1 MSGEQAQPQTPQLD
15 GGDSPPFKP
24 EQELRL
30 AVVLYGG
37 VSLAIYMY
45 GVAQELFNLVWSTA
59 PSESFA
65 DDGEPP
71 PTLARDRTDST
82 DAVYRKLGQLLPL
95 EDCAGGDGVGAP
107 VRTRFVVDI
116 ISGTSA
122 GGINGICLAKAL
134 AEEADLEGLKQV
146 WLKEG
151 DISVLINDGDCGY
164 PDSPP
169 ASLLSGKRMLDK
181 LVGAIRGMKPSRNG
195 ASRLVDELDLWVT
208 ATDLEG
214 LEVPIQIANATAIE
228 RRHANRYHFRYSAE
242 DDRDDFDGTVDGFI
256 AYAARSTSAFP
267 FAFAPVLL
275 DDLGYDGPVPENAWE
290 RFYTAYAATEKPPF
304 KRRAF
309 SDGGILDNKPFS
321 YATDTLLN
329 RHASLPVARKV
340 VYVEPDPGG
349 TATEP
354 PRETWSAMDTTRSAL
369 LGLPQLE
376 NIREDVQTVLER
388 NRTIERVRD
397 IVAHAGSTEVEQE
410 PVEELAQEAPEP
422 STDWAKRGLSDTPPA
437 QGGPAYGVY
446 YRLKVRGI
454 VDYLASLVVSAAG
467 FDPGSDEDFAVHY
480 LVRAWKESKY
490 ASEPGAGRLSEN
502 AFLVDF
508 DLPYRLRRLD
518 FLLERV
524 KELRSGDPEAITRA
538 LAACGVEDPGPVLE
552 AKDRDE
558 LLLDLRRE
566 LSAARREVREAQ
578 RRLVREGRLAAAL
591 SRLGIGRDDLAS
603 ILDRRSDETMLARA
617 RELVPPGSFDEAAEL
632 IRAGLEEAA
641 RELRT
646 DLEAVFDA
654 PANADEAERSLRG
667 ALRFAHATFEAYDL
681 PLYLVGYGTP
691 VGETNPVEVVRVS
704 PREADGPGAKRDL
717 RGLRLAHF
725 GAFLDE
731 KWRAYDMVWGRL
743 DGAECLVRALLPEDH
758 PRADGLVRAA
768 HQQILEE
775 YRAEL
780 HEAADDDVFKWF
792 NEHEV
797 AQDPDREATAAAL
810 NRGAVVMSHLVEQ
823 AVRQGGVGG
832 QAGKVAEGV
841 RDALT
846 AGDEAPAVDAV
857 LGVARSNPLF
867 GKAIVAGAFVLFIG
881 IGLLFLGEI
890 PRVVGLLLLG
900 ALLPFAAVAL
910 GARRLVG
917 RAVRGARAWARRAAY
932 KTFFPHDTG
941 TEDESDA

>member
-1 MSGEQAQPQTPQLD
+1 MSGEQAQPQTPQLH
-15 GGDSPPFKP
+15 GGDSLPFQP
-24 EQELRL
+24 QQELRL

-71 PTLARDRTDST
+71 PRLARDRTEST

-151 DISVLINDGDCGY
+151 DISVLINDGECGY

-228 RRHANRYHFRYSAE
+228 RRHANRYHFRHSPE
-242 DDRDDFDGTVDGFI
+242 DERYDFDGTVDGFI

-275 DDLGYDGPVPENAWE
+275 DDLGDDGPVPDDAWE
-290 RFYTAYAATEKPPF
+290 RFYTAYAATEEPPF
-304 KRRAF
+304 TRRAF

-329 RHASLPVARKV
+329 RHASLPVDRKV

-349 TATEP
+349 MSDLP

-376 NIREDVQTVLER
+376 NIREDVQTVLQR

-410 PVEELAQEAPEP
+410 PVEELAQQKP
-422 STDWAKRGLSDTPPA
+422 SEDWAEQGLSDTPPA

-480 LVRAWKESKY
+480 LVRAWKESEY
-490 ASEPGAGRLSEN
+490 ASEPGGGRLSEN
-502 AFLVDF
+502 AFLLDF

-524 KELRSGDPEAITRA
+524 KELRSGDPEVITRV
-538 LAACGVEDPGPVLE
+538 LAACGVQNPGPVLE
-552 AKDRDE
+552 AERRDE

-566 LSAARREVREAQ
+566 LSAARREVRKAQ
-578 RRLVREGRLAAAL
+578 RRLVHDGRLAEAL
-591 SRLGIGRDDLAS
+591 RRLGIGRDQLAS
-603 ILDRRSDETMLARA
+603 VLDRRSDEAMLARA
-617 RELVPPGSFDEAAEL
+617 RELVPPGSFDEVAEL
-632 IRAGLEEAA
+632 IRAGLEVAA
-641 RELRT
+641 GDLRGA
-646 DLEAVFDA
+646 LEAVFDV
-654 PANADEAERSLRG
+654 PENAEEAERSLRR

-704 PREADGPGAKRDL
+704 PREADGPKGSKRDL
-717 RGLRLAHF
+717 RGLRLHHF

-731 KWRAYDMVWGRL
+731 RWRAYDMVWGRL
-743 DGAECLVRALLPEDH
+743 DGAECLIRAMLPEDH

-768 HQQILEE
+768 HRQILEE
-775 YRAEL
+775 YRDEL
-780 HEAADDDVFKWF
+780 DEATDDDVFKWF

-797 AQDPDREATAAAL
+797 AQDPDRESTAAAL

-823 AVRQGGVGG
+823 AVRQGGAGG

-841 RDALT
+841 REAMT

-857 LGVARSNPLF
+857 LGIARSNPWF
-867 GKAIVAGAFVLFIG
+867 GRAIVAWAFFLFLG
-881 IGLLFLGEI
+881 TGLLFLGDI
-890 PRVVGLLLLG
+890 PRVAGLLLLG
-900 ALLPFAAVAL
+900 ALLPLAAFAL
-910 GARRLVG
+910 SARPLVG
-917 RAVRGARAWARRAAY
+917 RAVRGARARARRAAY
-932 KTFFPHDTG
+932 KTFFPHDAG
-941 TEDESDA
+941 TEGQGDA